1 MVTTNLSSQ
10 SVFTNGVEDTVVG
23 YWWHPISCSL
33 HLMFCA
39 PTSEKNGNKNLIEA
53 GSPYKGFSKIRYR
66 KMRVTQKEWLNASSK
81 YFSSDKKV
89 VSSVSGDKHHSDWM
103 QDSNCSL
110 ADAVLKHVP
119 AQREQVRRQQVK
131 LEKQSCAFPSSPGTV
146 GGGLHL
152 HAYTTNATT
161 NTTPGLRSN
170 SGDGYPSFSRD
181 SLRRKHTKEAFHS
194 NATGPTKNETITN
207 RVLPVFPL
215 QVERYQL
222 TCLQIGEPTI
232 TSGLMTN
239 DSFCDSQCLRS
250 CASENIPDIQRGE
263 KLKIIAVLE
272 EEQEEMTED
281 FGGNAGDS
289 GSNINKSKRA
299 CRKDDSVSS
308 NKSSNNSVLASVD
321 KGLGQNKRIR
331 NLNHNGNEKNNNAGR
346 TVGEREIHSSG
357 TPVGEADM
365 HGRMIYFLG
374 EPSLG
379 EGAEVELLVR
389 FTAFVQHHA
398 NGGLFIADTS
408 LPNTSGRSERG
419 SALLTHFEVY
429 LARLAF
435 PCPDHPTYRL
445 WWTLDNIQLP
455 DYFAGGSK
463 HHIRGTPFPTHSF
476 SNSSSS
482 AIGAKRTYQSG
493 YCYSTFFTNAPCKER
508 IMLPHQ
514 RAVQYRFTSFGPLP
528 AYLLAM
534 AAFTHPLSVIW
545 GFVPLQPPSTLSTT
559 PSPSVQSDF
568 VSSSSPS
575 LLVRVLSTVPCDLPH
590 VFSTTTD
597 AIQQLQ
603 RFFAS
608 PLPLLVEGVTDVL
621 WEAEED
627 KWSSSPSQPPQEENA
642 ELSSS
647 YDSILTVLVAPTM
660 PFISGMEHHGLICLK
675 DALYLSSHGST
686 PSCSSS
692 SNVVSQTRKE
702 QENLILHEVAHH
714 WLGNAI
720 GMPFSIKEGL
730 CQWLEQ
736 YRDKLRFSHPLKERK
751 SDNDVHDAVERKKD
765 AKGQQ
770 RQDCGSLKTSVFC
783 GAGSIVTNPIK
794 GKEFT
799 FGVYRSALL
808 TILHWS
814 EAYGIDVVLNGL
826 RELTQKYLVQ
836 PMRKADKE
844 GRGIGGGAGGLFTDE
859 DPCTGAIWPSAPYLS
874 SEMVCAAFGI
884 EAQ

>member
-1 MVTTNLSSQ
+1 MVSTRPSSQ
-10 SVFTNGVEDTVVG
+10 PLPADGVEDTVVG

-33 HLMFCA
+33 HLTLSA
-39 PTSEKNGNKNLIEA
+39 PTSEKSRNKSVIEA

-66 KMRVTQKEWLNASSK
+66 KMGVTQKEWLNATGK
-81 YFSSDKKV
+81 YFSSDKKA
-89 VSSVSGDKHHSDWM
+89 VSLQSEVKHQSDWM
-103 QDSNCSL
+103 KDSDCSL
-110 ADAVLKHVP
+110 ADVILEHVP

-131 LEKQSCAFPSSPGTV
+131 LEKQSCAFHLSPGIV

-161 NTTPGLRSN
+161 STTPGLHSN
-170 SGDGYPSFSRD
+170 SQDSYPSFSRD
-181 SLRRKHTKEAFHS
+181 TSRRKNGKEVCHC
-194 NATGPTKNETITN
+194 NATGPIKNETTIN
-207 RVLPVFPL
+207 SVHPLFPL

-222 TCLQIGEPTI
+222 TCLQIGDPIKATGTI
-232 TSGLMTN
+232 TN
-239 DSFCDSQCLRS
+239 ESFCGSQYLRS
-250 CASENIPDIQRGE
+250 SASENIPVIQRGE

-272 EEQEEMTED
+272 EEQEEMVED
-281 FGGNAGDS
+281 FEGSVGDDDDS
-289 GSNINKSKRA
+289 IDKLGSP
-299 CRKDDSVSS
+299 CRKNDFPSS
-308 NKSSNNSVLASVD
+308 KKSSNNSMHTSVD
-321 KGLGQNKRIR
+321 RAPRQNKRIK
-331 NLNHNGNEKNNNAGR
+331 NHNHNAKEQNNNVRR
-346 TVGEREIHSSG
+346 TIGEREINSSG
-357 TPVGEADM
+357 TAVNEADK

-379 EGAEVELLVR
+379 GGAEVELVVR

-408 LPNTSGRSERG
+408 LPSTSGRNEGG

-435 PCPDHPTYRL
+435 PCPDHPAYRL

-463 HHIRGTPFPTHSF
+463 HHNSGAAFPIH
-476 SNSSSS
+476 SSSS
-482 AIGAKRTYQSG
+482 SSAAIGAKRMCQSG
-493 YCYSTFFTNAPCKER
+493 HCVSTFFTNAPCKER

-514 RAVQYRFTSFGPLP
+514 RAVQYRFASFGPLP
-528 AYLLAM
+528 AYLVAI

-545 GFVPLQPPSTLSTT
+545 GYVPLLLPSTLPTT
-559 PSPSVQSDF
+559 PFPLSQSDL

-590 VFSTTTD
+590 VYSTTTD
-597 AIQQLQ
+597 AIQCLQ

-627 KWSSSPSQPPQEENA
+627 KWSTIPSQQQEEKA
-642 ELSSS
+642 ELSS

-660 PFISGMEHHGLICLK
+660 PFISGMEHHGLIYLK
-675 DALYLSSHGST
+675 DALYLSSHPST

-692 SNVVSQTRKE
+692 SNVALQTRKE

-736 YRDKLRFSHPLKERK
+736 YRDKLCFSYPLKERQ
-751 SDNDVHDAVERKKD
+751 SDSDVYDATERKKG

-770 RQDCGSLKTSVFC
+770 IQAVGALKASAASGT
-783 GAGSIVTNPIK
+783 GSIAANPIK

-799 FGVYRSALL
+799 LGVYRSALL

-814 EAYGIDVVLNGL
+814 ESYGIDFVLGGL
-826 RELTQKYLVQ
+826 RELAQNYLVRH
-836 PMRKADKE
+836 MRKANRE
-844 GRGIGGGAGGLFTDE
+844 GRGIGGGVGGLFTDE
-859 DPCTGAIWPSAPYLS
+859 DPCTGSLWPSAPYLS
-874 SEMVCAAFGI
+874 SETVYAAFGI
-884 EAQ
+884 KMH